1 LIYNEGNTTFHPKG
15 LVVTGIMRIFVN
27 QKQLINH
34 FMAIHYRLLQNNIK
48 SNKAY
53 GKWYAHTVKQGELTL
68 KEIERQIQE
77 RCSLTSADVRAAIAA
92 LTEVVEEGL
101 KNGQT
106 VNLGELGKF
115 VLSIKSLCVDDPKD
129 FRVDTHVK
137 DIVCKYTPEGH
148 RSKTGDRRIV
158 RAFTNGCQLEQDP
171 FIDQETGKIQ
181 RSRRGGTIRKG

>member
-1 LIYNEGNTTFHPKG
+1 MIYNDGNATFHPKD
-15 LVVTGIMRIFVN
+15 LAVTGIMRIFVN

-34 FMAIHYRLLQNNIK
+34 FMALHYRLLQNNIK

-77 RCSLTSADVRAAIAA
+77 RCSLTSADVRAAIVA

-115 VLSIKSLCVDDPKD
+115 ALSIKSLCVDDPKD

-137 DIVCKYTPEGH
+137 EIVCKYTPEGH
-148 RSKTGDRRIV
+148 RSKTGDRRII
-158 RAFTNGCQLEQDP
+158 RAFTNGCQLVEQGHYNE
-171 FIDQETGKIQ
+171 ETNQYK